1 MSANCRTHP
10 EECSKR
16 GKTQHSMPDA
26 ARKNYLDFTPKNP
39 PLPVTLER
47 YGSLIFVYSLSPVRF
62 PGCQGFLTRLCRF
75 RSQNRHEPQTP
86 VHPFPDRP
94 DHLSHRKRC
103 QNRSDSKSIQMSQE
117 EDRHAGGHRQTD
129 HIKRDLYV
137 GIRGT
142 RNVRQF
148 PREQICRYDRQT
160 TAVRQCNSDA
170 DQQIADCGS
179 EA

>member
-1 MSANCRTHP
+1 MLHVSPKIVCRLRTRRVG
-10 EECSKR
+10 CSKL
-16 GKTQHSMPDA
+16 GKTQLIHDA
-26 ARKNYLDFTPKNP
+26 GRGMVRNTGFYDQNRRCW
-39 PLPVTLER
+39 LPSGTLR
-47 YGSLIFVYSLSPVRF
+47 FSNFSPYSLSPVRF

-137 GIRGT
+137 GIRGA

-160 TAVRQCNSDA
+160 TAV
-170 DQQIADCGS
+170 
-179 EA
+179 

>member
-1 MSANCRTHP
+1 MERHSIRCRTRHGRTTWILLQRIRRCRLHWNVMVP
-10 EECSKR
+10 S
-16 GKTQHSMPDA
+16 
-26 ARKNYLDFTPKNP
+26 F
-39 PLPVTLER
+39 
-47 YGSLIFVYSLSPVRF
+47 FVYSLSPVRF

-160 TAVRQCNSDA
+160 TAVRQCNSNA
-170 DQQIADCGS
+170 DQQIADCKIENTVRKCKRPFS
-179 EA
+179 IR